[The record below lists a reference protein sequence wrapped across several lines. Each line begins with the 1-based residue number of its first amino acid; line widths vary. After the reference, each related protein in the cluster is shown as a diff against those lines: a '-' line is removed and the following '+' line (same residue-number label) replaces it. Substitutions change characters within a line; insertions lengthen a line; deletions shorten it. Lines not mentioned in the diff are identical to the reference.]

1 MITGNLPDLPLAL
14 LIDPAVPKITDID
27 RLPGKHDHR
36 HGRSHGIDPVAC
48 AVAAHCLIHN
58 LAGLQKKNSPAV
70 CAASPYFVHS
80 ISRIPGTPDKL
91 PSRPWLSPPIP
102 SKTISTGKLSP
113 KPLTAA
119 HFLHSQILG
128 RKNLPTAPE
137 IIFII

>member
-58 LAGLQKKNSPAV
+58 LAGLQKKILRLSAQLPLILSIVFPEFLGRQISCHLAL
-70 CAASPYFVHS
+70 ALSSHS
-80 ISRIPGTPDKL
+80 IENDQHRKAL
-91 PSRPWLSPPIP
+91 
-102 SKTISTGKLSP
+102 P